1 MSGRVSISRKTALAL
16 VVAAGPSCRD
26 DPFYRR
32 AYDELCSA
40 LKPKKSVQASR
51 KRRAQKKTE
60 HRAETSDVHAAVMMR
75 AGGRCDNCRCES
87 PLDLEHMFG
96 RVKTPQSE
104 RNCWALC
111 RGCHRAKTNGSAP
124 WAWFRVFAILAEKRG
139 FKREAATALR
149 DADWLESK
157 AEARERLGPGWSCH
171 AEGMGLSMGEYCPTC
186 GSRKTP
192 TRGLVSG
199 SVRIVLCDYLGCVL
213 VVGSDLRPIT
223 KDEWLAM
230 DGGDRNLI
238 LAAREQSVLPAP
250 EKVA

>member
-1 MSGRVSISRKTALAL
+1 MSGRVSISRKTAQAL

-104 RNCWALC
+104 
-111 RGCHRAKTNGSAP
+111 
-124 WAWFRVFAILAEKRG
+124 
-139 FKREAATALR
+139 
-149 DADWLESK
+149 
-157 AEARERLGPGWSCH
+157 
-171 AEGMGLSMGEYCPTC
+171 GEYCPTC